1 MLVGLKKNLLDCWK
15 NVTRKLFCCDGEAE
29 AMAASVT
36 NIHSVSFYS
45 SRMEEVPYELLYPA
59 WTAKPLHLVK
69 KQHINFSLGGEHTN
83 GAKVPR
89 GVKRSV

>member
-1 MLVGLKKNLLDCWK
+1 
-15 NVTRKLFCCDGEAE
+15 
-29 AMAASVT
+29 
-36 NIHSVSFYS
+36 
-45 SRMEEVPYELLYPA
+45 MEEVLYELLYPA

-89 GVKRSV
+89 GVKRSVWRTLLSLKGVVAKVPTGDCFAEALQQGEF